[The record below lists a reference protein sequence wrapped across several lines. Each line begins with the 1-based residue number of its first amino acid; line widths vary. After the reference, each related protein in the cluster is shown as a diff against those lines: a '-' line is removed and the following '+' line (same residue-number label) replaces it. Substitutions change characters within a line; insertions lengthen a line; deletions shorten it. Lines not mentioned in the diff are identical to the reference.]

1 MMDLGPEHDPFTF
14 GVDPDKE
21 SDPGNAYSLSLI
33 LRDEVFLTSL
43 LISQGMTHGPCCKN
57 WCSKVA
63 CVYEW
68 VQCDPRSDW
77 AHEWFNIQI
86 DVVL

>member
-1 MMDLGPEHDPFTF
+1 MSICWLDGWFVSRTAQEILSGSPRNLVWMMDLGPEHDPFTF

-43 LISQGMTHGPCCKN
+43 LIS
-57 WCSKVA
+57 
-63 CVYEW
+63 
-68 VQCDPRSDW
+68 
-77 AHEWFNIQI
+77 
-86 DVVL
+86 

>member
-14 GVDPDKE
+14 GVDPDKG

-43 LISQGMTHGPCCKN
+43 LIS
-57 WCSKVA
+57 
-63 CVYEW
+63 
-68 VQCDPRSDW
+68 
-77 AHEWFNIQI
+77 
-86 DVVL
+86 